1 MAENYLDEYEKHRQE
16 QTQTARDRLKEV
28 CKVLE
33 PLGITLIEV
42 EYDGCGDS
50 GAVEQITFYCKDKE
64 FKGNLPKTKFVS
76 LFGGRGQEP
85 SQVDIQETLDEV
97 TCFLLP
103 SGWEINDGSF
113 GTLKINVNEKSV
125 NLEHNSRYTEVDT
138 TEEEIK
144 L

>member
-1 MAENYLDEYEKHRQE
+1 MAKDYLDEYEKHRQE
-16 QTQTARDRLKEV
+16 QTKEARERLKEV
-28 CKVLE
+28 CSVLE
-33 PLGITLIEV
+33 PLGITMIEV

-50 GAVEQITFYCKDKE
+50 GAVEQITFYRKDKE
-64 FKGNLPKTKFVS
+64 YKGDLPEEKFES
-76 LFGGRGQEP
+76 LFGGRGQG
-85 SQVDIQETLDEV
+85 SSKVDLQEILDEV
-97 TCFLLP
+97 TCCLLP
-103 SGWEINDGSF
+103 AGWEINDGSF